1 MGHIVTGKFIE
12 EAHVGPAMAGASKVV
27 VARTQPVPAASR
39 GAAAAVPKLSVL
51 EGKAR
56 ADAIMNEVG
65 RTIVG
70 KREVI
75 RLVMANLLAQGNI
88 LFEDFP
94 GLAKTVLA
102 STFAR
107 ATGCDFK
114 RVQFTPDVLP
124 ADITGSS
131 VYDQKSG
138 EFQFRR
144 GPVFTNIL
152 LADEINRAPPKTQ
165 SALLEAMQER
175 QVSIEGQTYK
185 LGSPYL
191 VMATQNPVEQE
202 GTYPLPEAQMDRFLM
217 RLSMGYPNKEDEMEI
232 LRRRIGRGKDDFDV
246 AQVAES
252 TAVVAMQR
260 ASEGVHVSPPVIDYI
275 AEIVIRTRKHP
286 DLLVGSSPRGS
297 LALLKA
303 GRAMALLNGRDYVT
317 PDDIRA
323 ITVPVLAHRMILRP
337 ESRIAGTQAERVVGD
352 LVRKVQAP
360 TV

>member
-1 MGHIVTGKFIE
+1 
-12 EAHVGPAMAGASKVV
+12 MA
-27 VARTQPVPAASR
+27 VARK
-39 GAAAAVPKLSVL
+39 AAVAELPSIAEAKQ
-51 EGKAR
+51 R
-56 ADAIMNEVG
+56 ADVIMNEVG
-65 RTIVG
+65 RAIVG
-70 KREVI
+70 KRDVI

-217 RLSMGYPNKEDEMEI
+217 RLSMGYPSKEEEKEI
-232 LRRRIGRGKDDFDV
+232 VRRRIGRGKDDFDV
-246 AQVAES
+246 NCVAES
-252 TAVVAMQR
+252 ATVVSMQR
-260 ASEGVHVSPPVIDYI
+260 ASETVHAAEAVIDYI
-275 AEIVIRTRKHP
+275 AEIVVRTRKHQ
-286 DLLVGSSPRGS
+286 DILVGSSPRGS

-303 GRAMALLNGRDYVT
+303 GRAMALLGGRDYVT
-317 PDDIRA
+317 PDDVRA
-323 ITVPVLAHRMILRP
+323 IAVPVLAHRMIVRP
-337 ESRIAGTQAERVVGD
+337 ESRIAGVQADKLVTD
-352 LVRKVQAP
+352 LVRKVHAP

>member
-1 MGHIVTGKFIE
+1 MT
-12 EAHVGPAMAGASKVV
+12 
-27 VARTQPVPAASR
+27 
-39 GAAAAVPKLSVL
+39 VL

-70 KREVI
+70 KKDVI

-246 AQVAES
+246 TQVAES

-260 ASEGVHVSPPVIDYI
+260 AAEGVHVSPPVIDYI
-275 AEIVIRTRKHP
+275 AEIVVRTRKHP

-303 GRAMALLNGRDYVT
+303 GRAMALLHGRDYVT
-317 PDDIRA
+317 PDDVRA

-337 ESRIAGTQAERVVGD
+337 ESRIAGTQAEKVVSE